1 MENTT
6 VFEWNMEFQKLF
18 EKLQRG
24 LTSKVVVY
32 PLSSYPEVP
41 RESESAPGTIGEES
55 GNACILM
62 GQSNPD
68 RFQADSGKGRRME
81 NVKRKEVSTVNV
93 KTEEKER
100 KKASLCFERMPD

>member
-68 RFQADSGKGRRME
+68 RLRD
-81 NVKRKEVSTVNV
+81 
-93 KTEEKER
+93 
-100 KKASLCFERMPD
+100 